1 MIRSWLQRNLW
12 DPGKQLGF
20 IWRRTIFKPFRDKRA
35 RACVVGKKRG
45 GVAGKREGSFNI
57 YVPLC
62 LEYTLAPIPLLFS
75 FHSAPRCM
83 PRKPKK
89 VQHGKQHLEPLCGPW
104 SPIRKEYFQ
113 YVEVSYR
120 HPFGGGEGVVGLGGR
135 GARAMDAV
143 TEVPCVNCLKT
154 AKNCSG

>member
-1 MIRSWLQRNLW
+1 M
-12 DPGKQLGF
+12 GF
-20 IWRRTIFKPFRDKRA
+20 IWRQKIFKPFRDKRA
-35 RACVVGKKRG
+35 RACVVGEKRG
-45 GVAGKREGSFNI
+45 GVEGKREGSFNI
-57 YVPLC
+57 YVLLC
-62 LEYTLAPIPLLFS
+62 LEYTLAQIPLLFS

-104 SPIRKEYFQ
+104 SPIRNTFNMWRYHTATPSG
-113 YVEVSYR
+113 VER
-120 HPFGGGEGVVGLGGR
+120 GWWDWGWGGG
-135 GARAMDAV
+135 GARAMDSV

>member
-35 RACVVGKKRG
+35 RAYVVSEKRG
-45 GVAGKREGSFNI
+45 GVEGKREGSFNI

-75 FHSAPRCM
+75 FHFAPRCM
-83 PRKPKK
+83 PRRPKK
-89 VQHGKQHLEPLCGPW
+89 VQHSKQQLELLCGPW
-104 SPIRKEYFQ
+104 SPIRNVECRQIREYFW
-113 YVEVSYR
+113 YVEVLYR
-120 HPFGGGEGVVGLGGR
+120 HPLEGWGGEADR
-135 GARAMDAV
+135 GNGFCHWS
-143 TEVPCVNCLKT
+143 TQCKLP
-154 AKNCSG
+154 KNS